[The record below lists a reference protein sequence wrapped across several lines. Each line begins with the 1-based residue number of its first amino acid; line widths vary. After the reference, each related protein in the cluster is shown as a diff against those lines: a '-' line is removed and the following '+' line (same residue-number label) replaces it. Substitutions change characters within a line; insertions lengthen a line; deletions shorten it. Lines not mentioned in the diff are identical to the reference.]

1 MMKLTIYSFLLTLLV
16 GCNKEEESVFDSA
29 GVATKLPHLW
39 SSSISDDNGLTYVS
53 LRANIQDSENNILIG
68 AGDSGNKGSIRE
80 VRKLIKLNSEN
91 GKKLWEWDDRQT
103 LLTDASIKD
112 PIEISPKGY
121 VKNEDKLFFAYS
133 TSSYCLDLNS
143 GKTLW
148 KTKVLIS
155 RFDDCD
161 GLGNKY
167 FSFGSERTFS
177 GANTSNLGDYIYE
190 GSLLDGNIVKNVI
203 KPIYIYEQ
211 PISETFQYGHIRSC
225 MPYIFQKD
233 TLLSILFIDPVI
245 KNNIYRTLAGLYNYS
260 QKKWIYERQVLNQPH
275 QQSNVTRSMIV
286 GNKFYHASGKSLHS
300 NDVMTGESVWIQF
313 FEQGF
318 GSSGFIIENNKLYAA
333 SEDRFLYCININ
345 TGQMLWKEQNTGT
358 CSPIS
363 YLNGVLYYLGGGD
376 GKLHAVDAD
385 TGKHLWKLTS
395 PDVTK
400 NSGAFF
406 YGLCATVAGKNGQ
419 KGKVIGTTGL
429 NAYCY
434 EAVR

>member
-1 MMKLTIYSFLLTLLV
+1 MKKYPFLFFLALIISCKSEEDAIY
-16 GCNKEEESVFDSA
+16 DSN
-29 GVATKLPHLW
+29 GVATKLPHIW
-39 SSSISDDNGLTYVS
+39 NTSISEDNGLILVS
-53 LRANIQDSENNILIG
+53 LEANIQDSDGNVLVS
-68 AGDSGNKGSIRE
+68 AGSSGNISSNQPN
-80 VRKLIKLNSEN
+80 RKLIKLNSGN
-91 GKKLWEWDDRQT
+91 GKKIWEWDDRQAI
-103 LLTDASIKD
+103 LTNNAIKD
-112 PIEISPKGY
+112 AIFITPKDY
-121 VKNEDKLFFAYS
+121 VKNENKLFFTYS
-133 TSSYCLDLNS
+133 TSSYCLDINN

-155 RFDDCD
+155 RFGACN

-177 GANTSNLGDYIYE
+177 GDNTNNLGDYIYE
-190 GSLLDGNIVKNVI
+190 GSLLDGNIVKNVV
-203 KPIYIYEQ
+203 KPSYIYEQ
-211 PISETFQYGHIRSC
+211 SPPPLPQFGYIKSC

-233 TLLSILFIDPVI
+233 TLLNILFIDPVI
-245 KNNIYRTLAGLYNYS
+245 IGPKYRTLAGLYNYS
-260 QKKWIYERQVLNQPH
+260 QKKWIYERKVLSQPNEH
-275 QQSNVTRSMIV
+275 SNITRSIIV
-286 GNKFYHASGKSLHS
+286 GDKFYHASGRSLHS
-300 NDVMTGESVWIQF
+300 NDVMTGESIWSQF

-333 SEDRFLYCININ
+333 CEDRFLYCLDTN
-345 TGQMLWKEQNTGT
+345 TGQVLWKEQNTGT
-358 CSPIS
+358 CSPLS

-406 YGLCATVAGKNGQ
+406 YGLCATVPGKNGQ
-419 KGKVIGTTGL
+419 KGRVIGTTGL